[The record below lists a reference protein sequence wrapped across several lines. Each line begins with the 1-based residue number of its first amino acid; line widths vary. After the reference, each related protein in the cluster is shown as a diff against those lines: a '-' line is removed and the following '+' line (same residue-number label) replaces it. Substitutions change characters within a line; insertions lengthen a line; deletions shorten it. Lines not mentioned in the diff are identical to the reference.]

1 MTTQQIR
8 TKIESKG
15 YKVST
20 LMQGGYIAK
29 KGQQTYKADTITE
42 LARIIFN

>member
-1 MTTQQIR
+1 MTTQQLR
-8 TKIESKG
+8 SKIESKG

-29 KGQQTYKADTITE
+29 KGQQTYKADSITN
-42 LARIIFN
+42 LYNQIFN

>member
-1 MTTQQIR
+1 MTTQQLR
-8 TKIESKG
+8 TQLEKKG

-29 KGQQTYKADTITE
+29 KGQQTYKADTITK
-42 LARIIFN
+42 LHNIIFN

>member
-1 MTTQQIR
+1 MTKQQLRTQL
-8 TKIESKG
+8 ENKG

-29 KGQQTYKADTITE
+29 KGQQTYKAATITE
-42 LARIIFN
+42 LARIIFK